1 MDPEGSMTVIHS
13 MEIGRPDRPPWHH
26 YCFPVKWAEIGGVH
40 AVGST
45 VMWGIMSQ
53 FLSRVCVRDG
63 SNLFFY
69 IYIFTLMLQI
79 CWLHKRRRGTSF
91 IFCIRT
97 FDFIGSK
104 RGYKNYRRP
113 NMYKLKLPCDNLK
126 IAHNIV
132 GGTHPLQGEL
142 SNQCFIVVLG
152 KKTRAHVCCGDKR
165 T

>member
-63 SNLFFY
+63 SNLFFL
-69 IYIFTLMLQI
+69 YIFFYTDASNLLVAQKKKGNVI
-79 CWLHKRRRGTSF
+79 HLLYSNVRFHWFQKRL
-91 IFCIRT
+91 
-97 FDFIGSK
+97 
-104 RGYKNYRRP
+104 
-113 NMYKLKLPCDNLK
+113 LKLP
-126 IAHNIV
+126 
-132 GGTHPLQGEL
+132 
-142 SNQCFIVVLG
+142 
-152 KKTRAHVCCGDKR
+152 KTKHVQVEI
-165 T
+165 TL